1 MEKNYYEILEID
13 RNASKEIID
22 KAYKTLAKKYHPDLQ
37 KKNVKACEEKM
48 KKINEAYAVLT
59 NEEQR
64 EAYNQQLE
72 DYVVPIEE
80 YHQLLQENKIL
91 KEKLNEIYNPTTN
104 INKINIQFDA
114 EEKAQH
120 SNLEQTSRI
129 NYIKNIRKHINKKTI
144 KEYEK
149 NLIAVLLTILI
160 FIIIIQIP
168 FVKKFFEQIYDD
180 NVVIQTI
187 VKIFKSLLKI
197 QD

>member
-91 KEKLNEIYNPTTN
+91 KEKLNEVYNPTTN
-104 INKINIQFDA
+104 INKINVQIDA
-114 EEKAQH
+114 EEMAQH
-120 SNLEQTSRI
+120 SNLEQTYRI
-129 NYIKNIRKHINKKTI
+129 NYIKDIRKHINKKTI

-168 FVKKFFEQIYDD
+168 FEKKFFEQIYDD